1 MKHIIAVIV
10 DNKPGVLARVAGLF
24 SRRAY
29 NIDSL
34 AVGPTETKD
43 ISRITLVVHGNDD
56 ILEQISKQLN
66 KLPDVKKVL
75 DLSQG
80 EFISREMVLF
90 KVNATLKTRHEI
102 YALANTFRAK
112 VLDIGEDSMII
123 EATGETAKIE
133 GLEALLEKYGMRA
146 VVRTGKIALVRG
158 KKSNAK
164 YK

>member
-56 ILEQISKQLN
+56 IVEQISKQLN

-75 DLSQG
+75 DLTQT
-80 EFISREMVLF
+80 ECISREMLLI
-90 KVNATLKTRHEI
+90 KVRATAKTRREI
-102 YALANTFRAK
+102 YTLAHAFRAK
-112 VLDIGEDSMII
+112 VIDIAGESMVI
-123 EATGETAKIE
+123 EVTGDTEKIN
-133 GLEALLEKYGMRA
+133 GLETLLEKYGIHA
-146 VVRTGKIALVRG
+146 VVRTGKIALARG
-158 KKSNAK
+158 KK
-164 YK
+164 

>member
-43 ISRITLVVHGNDD
+43 VSRITLVVHGNDD
-56 ILEQISKQLN
+56 IVEQISKQLN

-75 DLSQG
+75 DLTQG
-80 EFISREMVLF
+80 EYISREMVMF
-90 KVNATLKTRHEI
+90 KVRATAKTRNEI
-102 YALANTFRAK
+102 YTLANAFRARII
-112 VLDIGEDSMII
+112 DIAEETMVI
-123 EATGETAKIE
+123 EITGDTEKIN
-133 GLEALLEKYGMRA
+133 GLETLLEKYGLQA
-146 VVRTGKIALVRG
+146 VVRTGKIALARG
-158 KKSNAK
+158 KK
-164 YK
+164 

>member
-43 ISRITLVVHGNDD
+43 VSRITLVVHGNDD
-56 ILEQISKQLN
+56 IVEQISKQLN

-80 EFISREMVLF
+80 ECLSREMAMF
-90 KVNATLKTRHEI
+90 KIHATAKTRKEI
-102 YALANTFRAK
+102 CTLAHTFRAK
-112 VLDIGEDSMII
+112 VIDIAEESMVV
-123 EATGETAKIE
+123 EVTGDTEKLN
-133 GLEALLEKYGMRA
+133 GLETLLEKYGLLA
-146 VVRTGKIALVRG
+146 VVRTGKIALARG
-158 KKSNAK
+158 RK
-164 YK
+164 

>member
-43 ISRITLVVHGNDD
+43 VSRITLVVHGNDD
-56 ILEQISKQLN
+56 IVEQISKQLN

-75 DLSQG
+75 DLTQG
-80 EFISREMVLF
+80 EYISREIAMF
-90 KVNATLKTRHEI
+90 KVRATAKTRNEI
-102 YALANTFRAK
+102 YTLAHAFRARII
-112 VLDIGEDSMII
+112 DIAEETMVI
-123 EATGETAKIE
+123 EITGDTEKIN
-133 GLEALLEKYGMRA
+133 GLEALLEKYGLQA
-146 VVRTGKIALVRG
+146 IVRTGKIALARG
-158 KKSNAK
+158 KK
-164 YK
+164 

>member
-43 ISRITLVVHGNDD
+43 VSRITLVVHGNDE

-90 KVNATLKTRHEI
+90 KVNAAPKTRHEI
-102 YALANTFRAK
+102 YALASTFRAK
-112 VLDIGEDSMII
+112 VIDIAEGSMVI
-123 EATGETAKIE
+123 EATGDTAKIE
-133 GLEALLEKYGMRA
+133 GLEALLEKYGLQA
-146 VVRTGKIALVRG
+146 VVRTGKIALSRG
-158 KKSNAK
+158 KK
-164 YK
+164 